1 MTTFKV
7 GDGSEDAVL
16 FVTLPLVVPDWF
28 RIAFMGALREMTI
41 EDNWFVEG
49 DSTANFARDKAVEMI
64 NGIEFSE
71 VNPLP
76 MYTPPVGSIQMFGG
90 TTPPDGW
97 LSCDHSS
104 LLRADYP
111 DLFAVIGTNF
121 GAIDADHFYLPDFR
135 TRFPVG
141 VGTVGLYDYDIGA
154 QGGNNTVQLSE
165 AEMPAH
171 THTQFGFAAGATTP
185 VQNIAGARTGSNTA
199 VNATGS
205 KGGDMPH
212 ENRPP
217 FTAVM
222 MIIYAGL

>member
-7 GDGSEDAVL
+7 GDGTEEAVL

-28 RIAFMGALREMTI
+28 RVAFMGALREMTI

-121 GAIDADHFYLPDFR
+121 GAIDADHFYLPDFK

-141 VGTVGLYDYDIGA
+141 IGTVGLYDYSVGT
-154 QGGNNTVQLSE
+154 QGGNNTVQLTE
-165 AEMPAH
+165 ATMPAH
-171 THTQFGFAAGATTP
+171 THTGVVSPNNPLSNRALVSTGGAQTVRPAGTSDST
-185 VQNIAGARTGSNTA
+185 
-199 VNATGS
+199 
-205 KGGDMPH
+205 GGDLPH